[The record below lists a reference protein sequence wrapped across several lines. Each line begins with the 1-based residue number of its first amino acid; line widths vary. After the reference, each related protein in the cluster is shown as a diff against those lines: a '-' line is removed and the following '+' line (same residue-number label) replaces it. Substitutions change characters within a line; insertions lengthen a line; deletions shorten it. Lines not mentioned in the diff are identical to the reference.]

1 MGAQLEPAT
10 AGQTFLNSVLEHL
23 SVDVDIDIKGGDD
36 RIVYEF
42 SGQTEIFNRRPA
54 LVSALT
60 VLTSQAISRVSDE
73 RLSCIIDV
81 DGQLEA
87 RRELLEVAADD
98 VARAVVRNGRK
109 AVFEGLNST
118 ERRIIHTKLK
128 DDETVETFSEGDER
142 VRRLIV
148 SSI

>member
-1 MGAQLEPAT
+1 MGEQLNPSN
-10 AGQTFLNSVLEHL
+10 AGQAFLNAVLEHL
-23 SVDVDIDIKGGDD
+23 DVDVELTVKETDD
-36 RIVYEF
+36 RVIYEVF
-42 SGQTEIFNRRPA
+42 GETHVLKTRPA

-60 VLTSQAISRVSDE
+60 VLTSQAISRVGQE
-73 RLSCIIDV
+73 RLNCVIDV

-98 VARAVVRNGRK
+98 VARAVVRNGRR

-118 ERRIIHTKLK
+118 ERRIIHTRLK

-148 SSI
+148 ASV

>member
-1 MGAQLEPAT
+1 MGEQLSPSN
-10 AGQTFLNSVLEHL
+10 AGQAFLNSVLEHL
-23 SVDVDIDIKGGDD
+23 NVDVEITIKNSDD
-36 RIVYEF
+36 RIIYEL
-42 SGQTEIFNRRPA
+42 SGDTDVFNTRPA

-60 VLTSQAISRVSDE
+60 VLASQAVSRVGQE
-73 RLSCIIDV
+73 RLNCVIDV

-98 VARAVVRNGRK
+98 VARAVVRNGRR

-128 DDETVETFSEGDER
+128 EDDTVATFSEGDER
-142 VRRLIV
+142 FRRLIV
-148 SSI
+148 ASV

>member
-1 MGAQLEPAT
+1 MGEQVDPSN
-10 AGQTFLNSVLEHL
+10 AGQAFLNSVLEHL
-23 SVDVDIDIKGGDD
+23 NVDVEITIKSNDD
-36 RIVYEF
+36 RIIYEL
-42 SGQTEIFNRRPA
+42 SGDTDVFNTRPA

-60 VLTSQAISRVSDE
+60 VLASQAVSRVGQE
-73 RLSCIIDV
+73 RLNCVIDV

-98 VARAVVRNGRK
+98 VARAVVRNGRR

-128 DDETVETFSEGDER
+128 EDDTVETFSEGDER

-148 SSI
+148 ASV